1 MTKST
6 ISEKELTDSQCYDF
20 SIQTLPNGKDFL
32 ILMCRE
38 KEGSAK
44 LMDIL
49 THNAFDLK
57 IFVDEKTGNYSLD
70 FHFID
75 SDIAFRFDTGKNET
89 TYPPLQ
95 KLKNK
100 KIKCITTGVW
110 TGRSEQGRTCE
121 YNPQLMRLGL
131 FDISGSFKQ
140 ALGVQFIA
148 GESEKEPSAVVLTYK
163 DYDHIFGAE
172 ADEAYNRLMDM
183 SKGRPLLEI
192 TPVNSELVNLR
203 IWDILIDLD
212 VQFDGLKYSKNQLS
226 EFLARTGK
234 NNSFAFA
241 IGFLPL
247 GKDKAA
253 IASTKR
259 EGFQFITLFGYNY
272 SDSN

>member
-6 ISEKELTDSQCYDF
+6 ITEKDLTDALCYDF
-20 SIQTLPNGKDFL
+20 SLQTLPDGKDFL
-32 ILMCRE
+32 ILMCRQ
-38 KEGSAK
+38 KKGSAK

-57 IFVDEKTGNYSLD
+57 IFVDEKTGNYSLE

-95 KLKNK
+95 KLKNNQ
-100 KIKCITTGVW
+100 IKFITTGVW
-110 TGRSEQGRTCE
+110 TGSSQQGRTCE

-131 FDISGSFKQ
+131 FDIGDSFKQ
-140 ALGVQFIA
+140 ANGVQFIA
-148 GESEKEPSAVVLTYK
+148 GESDKEPSVVVLTYK
-163 DYDHIFGAE
+163 DYDHIFAAE
-172 ADEAYNRLMDM
+172 ADEAYNRLMGM

-192 TPVNSELVNLR
+192 TPADSAIVNLR

-212 VQFDGLKYSKNQLS
+212 VPFDGLRYSKNQLN
-226 EFLARTGK
+226 EFLAKTGA
-234 NNSFAFA
+234 NNSFVFA
-241 IGFLPL
+241 IGFLPF
-247 GKDKAA
+247 GEGKAA

-259 EGFQFITLFGYNY
+259 EGFEMITLKGYTVKK
-272 SDSN
+272 